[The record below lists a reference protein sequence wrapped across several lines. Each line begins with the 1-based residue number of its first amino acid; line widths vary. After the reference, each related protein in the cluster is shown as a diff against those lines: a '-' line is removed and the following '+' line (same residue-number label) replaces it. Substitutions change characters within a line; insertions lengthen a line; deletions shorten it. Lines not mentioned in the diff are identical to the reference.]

1 MPPPGFISVWPG
13 AVIPR
18 RAGYRERQ
26 MHTLRTLLLIGYLL
40 GLVATNAFALSEE
53 PLKKA
58 AIEPAR
64 VLVEA
69 VGISNWLNANHSR
82 MDPGQTQGAREH
94 LHALIDSRVKEL
106 YAKTGMLLPKEPDPI
121 LAMLYS
127 WAGRLGVYGA
137 DPVYAAVRGTFLVKP
152 PPGPQPPD
160 GLAVGLQKDMLTIAS
175 SAGEWRAT
183 VPYHFFIFALNSAP
197 TPDSKLVETVA
208 ISTGS
213 APDIARPGYS
223 QATIALIFVAGA
235 DPKSF
240 EKEWADRLGVP
251 LRAEP
256 RPVGE
261 TRYRS
266 RTAHEAQN
274 RLHKEVVFVPS
285 RKGSF
290 AILYS
295 GLDGTYQTNR
305 PHFLNFLEAIQLP
318 E

>member
-1 MPPPGFISVWPG
+1 
-13 AVIPR
+13 
-18 RAGYRERQ
+18 
-26 MHTLRTLLLIGYLL
+26 MHTLRTLLLIVYLL
-40 GLVATNAFALSEE
+40 SLVSTKVFALSEE
-53 PLKKA
+53 PMKKA

-69 VGISNWLNANHSR
+69 VGINNWLNANHSK
-82 MDPGQTQGAREH
+82 MDSGQTQSAREH

-106 YAKTGMLLPKEPDPI
+106 YANTGMLLPKEPDQI
-121 LAMLYS
+121 LAILYS

-137 DPVYAAVRGTFLVKP
+137 DPVYAAVRGNFLVKP

-160 GLAVGLQKDMLTIAS
+160 GLAVGLQNDMLTIAS

-183 VPYHFFIFALNSAP
+183 VPYHFFIFALNSAS
-197 TPDSKLVETVA
+197 TSDSKLIETVA

-223 QATIALIFVAGA
+223 QATIALFFVAGA

-240 EKEWADRLGVP
+240 EEEWADRLGIP
-251 LRAEP
+251 LRAEQ

-266 RTAHEAQN
+266 RTVYDAQS
-274 RLHKEVVFVPS
+274 RLHKEVAFVPS

-290 AILYS
+290 AISYS